1 MTNKNVVLT
10 IFVLAMKNTG
20 VDTLHIIALTHH
32 KLAVGEM
39 GSAHIDPDNQAERL
53 EHVKSAMKID
63 ELMYLSTCNRIE
75 YTISTT
81 DKVDSIYFDK
91 FMRTLYPGLNDK
103 QINQLVDAA
112 SIYQGKEAIQHSLRV
127 ASSVESMVVGEREII
142 TQVRNAYNDCH
153 KMGLTGDYI
162 RILMRHTIET
172 AKKVYTETDIARRP
186 VSVVSLA
193 YHRLKDM
200 NVPLDARVLIVG
212 AGVTNTNMSRF
223 LKKHG
228 YTNFHVFNRT
238 LSKAEQ
244 LAGDLNGNAHPLSD
258 LAEYDK
264 GFDLIIT
271 CTGAED
277 HILTPQIYNNLLQ
290 GETDRK
296 VVIDIAIP
304 QDLSP
309 RVVEKENVHHISVE
323 ALQQIS
329 NENLKARSKEVEHVE
344 AILDEALEQFLNI
357 YKERSIEIAMREVP
371 NKVKEIKNTAINEV
385 FKQDITSMDDQSR
398 EVLERVIG
406 YMEKKY
412 MSMPMLMA
420 KDILLKKQS

>member
-1 MTNKNVVLT
+1 MTIENVVLT

-20 VDTLHIIALTHH
+20 VNTLHIIALTHH

-39 GSAHIDPDNQAERL
+39 GSAHIDPENQDERL
-53 EHVKSAMKID
+53 KRVKAAMKID

-81 DKVDSIYFDK
+81 DKVDTAYFEK
-91 FMRTLYPGLNDK
+91 FMQTLYPGLDEA
-103 QINQLVDAA
+103 QIIQLVDAA

-142 TQVRNAYNDCH
+142 TQVRNAYNGCN

-200 NVPLDARVLIVG
+200 NVPLDARVLIIG

-223 LKKHG
+223 LRKHG
-228 YTNFHVFNRT
+228 FTNFHVFNRT

-244 LAGDLNGNAHPLSD
+244 LAGDLHGNAHPLSD
-258 LAEYDK
+258 LAAYDK

-277 HILTPQIYNNLLQ
+277 HILTPQIYSNLLQ

-309 RVVEKENVHHISVE
+309 QVVEKENVHHISVE

-344 AILDEALEQFLNI
+344 AILDDALEQFMDI

-371 NKVKEIKNTAINEV
+371 NKVKEIKNTAMNEV
-385 FKQDITSMDDQSR
+385 FKQDITSLDDQSR